1 MIRSELWLKEAVL
14 VRKKL
19 ALTMVSIFLSQFGVP
34 LPETEEGM
42 IFMALLCR

>member
-1 MIRSELWLKEAVL
+1 MDWQKCSGIKRSY
-14 VRKKL
+14 L